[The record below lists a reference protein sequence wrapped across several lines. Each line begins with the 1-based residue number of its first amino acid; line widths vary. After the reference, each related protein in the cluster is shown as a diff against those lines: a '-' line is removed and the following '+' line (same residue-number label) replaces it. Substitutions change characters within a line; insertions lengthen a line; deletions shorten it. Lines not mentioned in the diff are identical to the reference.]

1 MRNYKS
7 KRTIINR
14 NWKIHRMKLAITSI
28 AQMKINMMMI
38 VDHLKAR
45 EKIDHN
51 RLWMLQEESRR
62 MLESKEKNKRR
73 KKTYF

>member
-1 MRNYKS
+1 
-7 KRTIINR
+7 
-14 NWKIHRMKLAITSI
+14 MKLAITSI